1 MQNDFS
7 RGSVS
12 GNIIRLAVPLMLAQ
26 LVNVLYNV
34 VDRVFI
40 GHIGNSAL
48 PLTGV
53 GLCMPVITVI
63 SAFSGL
69 FGMGGAPICSM
80 ARGRGDIQEAE
91 QVQNTSFV
99 LLVGCGLLLTI
110 LGELFL
116 HPILTLFGASAETM
130 PYATSYLRIYLVGT
144 IFVLV
149 GCGLL
154 LTILGELFL
163 HPILTLFGASAET
176 MPYATSYLRIYL
188 VGTIFVM
195 IALGMNYFINTQG
208 FAGIG
213 MLTVSIGAV
222 LNLILDPLFIF
233 VLDMGV
239 AGAIALG
246 MNYFINTQGFAG
258 IGMLTVSI
266 GAVLNLILD
275 PLFIF
280 VLDMGVAGAALA
292 TICSQ
297 AVSALWALG
306 FLFSKRALLRL
317 RPHAFRWEWHRIRR
331 IIGLGMSNFIAMGT
345 NGVVQIACNSTAQ
358 AFGGDLYVGVM
369 TVLIAIREV
378 VQMPVSG
385 LTNGAQPVISFNYGA
400 SQWERVKKAIR
411 FSFNYGA
418 SQWERVKKAI
428 RFTVVSGV
436 IYATAC
442 WAILFFFPAPFVL
455 LFNDDPNLVSAA
467 IPALHLYFF
476 GYFMMSLQFTG
487 QSVFVALGR
496 SKHAIFFSLFRK
508 IIIVVPLTLI
518 LPHLFGYFMMSLQFT
533 GQSVFVALGR
543 SKHAIFFSLFR
554 KIIIVVP
561 LTLIL
566 PHLFG
571 LGVTGVFLAEPI
583 SNFVGGAA
591 SSLTMY
597 FTQYRKLGK
606 PEKV

>member
-40 GHIGNSAL
+40 GHIGSSAL

-116 HPILTLFGASAETM
+116 HPILTLFGASTET
-130 PYATSYLRIYLVGT
+130 L
-144 IFVLV
+144 
-149 GCGLL
+149 
-154 LTILGELFL
+154 
-163 HPILTLFGASAET
+163 
-176 MPYATSYLRIYL
+176 PYATSYLRIYL

-195 IALGMNYFINTQG
+195 
-208 FAGIG
+208 
-213 MLTVSIGAV
+213 
-222 LNLILDPLFIF
+222 
-233 VLDMGV
+233 
-239 AGAIALG
+239 IALG

-411 FSFNYGA
+411 F
-418 SQWERVKKAI
+418 
-428 RFTVVSGV
+428 TVVSGV

-442 WAILFFFPAPFVL
+442 WA
-455 LFNDDPNLVSAA
+455 SC
-467 IPALHLYFF
+467 
-476 GYFMMSLQFTG
+476 S
-487 QSVFVALGR
+487 S
-496 SKHAIFFSLFRK
+496 S
-508 IIIVVPLTLI
+508 PL
-518 LPHLFGYFMMSLQFT
+518 PSFC
-533 GQSVFVALGR
+533 
-543 SKHAIFFSLFR
+543 
-554 KIIIVVP
+554 
-561 LTLIL
+561 
-566 PHLFG
+566 
-571 LGVTGVFLAEPI
+571 
-583 SNFVGGAA
+583 
-591 SSLTMY
+591 SLTTTPIWSPPQ
-597 FTQYRKLGK
+597 FPRCISISSATL
-606 PEKV
+606 